1 MPKSNGEI
9 ENAFR
14 GIESLYDQISVKNR
28 AELETASIKPIHDL
42 YPFAQNGICAMI
54 ATMGSGKTYNY
65 LKMMAKQEALDD
77 DPFYELIVICST
89 SARFDKTVETFKKT
103 IRKSKL
109 ICVKD
114 SQLLAWLNAYMRR
127 MLKYNAFMKYI
138 QSDLRQTNDVIDKAI
153 AKHRLTKKAKLIEY
167 LAKKLAQY
175 NWKTYPH
182 RCLLILDDFASHP
195 LVRNKESEMSRLLK
209 KLRHFNMNV
218 IICVQTTKSIPL
230 ELKRILHDCV
240 LFPGISE
247 EDFNDLMRNGPFGS
261 FDRKQLY
268 AEYSKLTNQHSM
280 FVIHI
285 AAKRVIISNPIE
297 TKTKVRK
304 A

>member
-1 MPKSNGEI
+1 M
-9 ENAFR
+9 
-14 GIESLYDQISVKNR
+14 
-28 AELETASIKPIHDL
+28 ETASIKPIHDL

-167 LAKKLAQY
+167 LAKKIGSVQLE
-175 NWKTYPH
+175 NVSPSMPT
-182 RCLLILDDFASHP
+182 DFGRFCVAS
-195 LVRNKESEMSRLLK
+195 VGEEQGERNEP
-209 KLRHFNMNV
+209 V
-218 IICVQTTKSIPL
+218 I
-230 ELKRILHDCV
+230 
-240 LFPGISE
+240 E
-247 EDFNDLMRNGPFGS
+247 ETSTFQHECDHMCSND
-261 FDRKQLY
+261 
-268 AEYSKLTNQHSM
+268 
-280 FVIHI
+280 
-285 AAKRVIISNPIE
+285 
-297 TKTKVRK
+297 
-304 A
+304 